1 MTPSRTLEACLLNNL
16 IPNLA
21 RVCTGTIYILMQA
34 LKQHKWT
41 SPTPLTRSRLEKER
55 DEFWDTSPNY
65 GGKPEVWQVLKAAC
79 AEPDHSLVQAI
90 LDAGR
95 ITVPSNRAAEFTAGE
110 SAGSGRARYDPM
122 AQFTCFDH
130 LGNMYVVPVK
140 CLSAPSNLV
149 EDEVDGATHIKS
161 PTQST
166 SKGLESNVGSTSSK
180 STGQSSKKDKERAK
194 SNRVDALDP
203 ALSSSS
209 SEATE
214 TVRLRVSTAQKETLL
229 KVPRSVSV
237 GQIKELLFL
246 DPATQLVRGSRIRI
260 FFLGRIL
267 EDKERLQDVSH
278 FELGPQGTVLQVQA
292 SP

>member
-1 MTPSRTLEACLLNNL
+1 M
-16 IPNLA
+16 
-21 RVCTGTIYILMQA
+21 
-34 LKQHKWT
+34 
-41 SPTPLTRSRLEKER
+41 
-55 DEFWDTSPNY
+55 
-65 GGKPEVWQVLKAAC
+65 LKAAC
-79 AEPDHSLVQAI
+79 EESDHSLVQAI

-95 ITVPSNRAAEFTAGE
+95 ITVPSNRTAELTAGE
-110 SAGSGRARYDPM
+110 SSGSGRARYDPM

-130 LGNMYVVPVK
+130 LGNMYVIPVK

-149 EDEVDGATHIKS
+149 EDEVGATLVKT
-161 PTQST
+161 PTQNS
-166 SKGLESNVGSTSSK
+166 SKGLDSNVGSTSSK

-194 SNRVDALDP
+194 FNRVDALDP

-209 SEATE
+209 CEATE
-214 TVRLRVSTAQKETLL
+214 TVRLRLSTTQKETLL

-246 DPATQLVRGSRIRI
+246 DPSTQLARGSRIRI